1 MIQIDQMEQILKDI
15 DKLDKKFAKLNQDRK
30 MLMTA
35 LQAVC
40 PHSEFAEYTDHDYPN
55 VYRVRYCKLC
65 KKDLI

>member
-1 MIQIDQMEQILKDI
+1 MNANKKLFDLQRSLIKIDQMEQILKDI

-40 PHSEFAEYTDHDYPN
+40 YMKISVFG
-55 VYRVRYCKLC
+55 
-65 KKDLI
+65 

>member
-1 MIQIDQMEQILKDI
+1 
-15 DKLDKKFAKLNQDRK
+15 

-55 VYRVRYCKLC
+55 VYRVKYCKLC